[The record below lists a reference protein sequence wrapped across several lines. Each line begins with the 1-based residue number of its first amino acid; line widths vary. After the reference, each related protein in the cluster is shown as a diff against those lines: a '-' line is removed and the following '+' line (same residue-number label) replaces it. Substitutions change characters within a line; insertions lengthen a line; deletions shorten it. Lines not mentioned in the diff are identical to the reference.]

1 MNKLNLPEIVLGIVK
16 NSDSKILII
25 QRAKVEKGTDE
36 VKLSWA
42 FPGGKIE
49 NSETKEKAVER
60 EILEETGY
68 IVKACKII
76 NEKQHPQFPVYV
88 YYIECFLVNDKSVTT
103 PDPNEIKQVLF
114 VGCNDLS
121 KYFTTS
127 IDDKVI
133 EFLNNE

>member
-16 NSDSKILII
+16 DKDNKILII

-49 NSETKEKAVER
+49 NGETKEKAVER

-76 NEKQHPQFPVYV
+76 NEKQHSQFPVYA
-88 YYIECFLVNDKSVTT
+88 YYIECLLVNNSAVST
-103 PDPNEIKQVLF
+103 PDPDEIKQVLF
-114 VGCNDLS
+114 VDHEDLP
-121 KYFTTS
+121 KYFTTN
-127 IDDKVI
+127 IDEKVLKYI
-133 EFLNNE
+133 NE